1 MELWFTIGVAAFF
14 GALGALLP
22 CAMLLVGVKGYIRAW
37 KTVLHDHDTK
47 IDLLIE
53 KQQQLFRKFAGQASA
68 EKRVADRTLIE
79 EANDRLKEREG
90 RDGPPIALRR
100 PSVVT
105 GR

>member
-1 MELWFTIGVAAFF
+1 MDLWTIAAVAGLF
-14 GALGALLP
+14 GALGGLLP
-22 CAMLLVGVKGYIRAW
+22 CAMLMLGVKGYIRAW

-68 EKRVADRTLIE
+68 EKRVQTRSLHE
-79 EANDRLKEREG
+79 EAMHRLQNG
-90 RDGPPIALRR
+90 DGADGAARGSRR
-100 PSVVT
+100 PSVVH